1 MSAPAVFFG
10 RATGVALRAGFRV
23 VAVTLRPLSGAL
35 TVLLRLAG
43 LLLGAGLLLAADF
56 FAPDFGDFASD
67 LDVFFMATP
76 AAGRGKARENFG

>member
-23 VAVTLRPLSGAL
+23 VAATLRLLDVAL
-35 TVLLRLAG
+35 ATALRLTG
-43 LLLGAGLLLAADF
+43 LLLAAVFFFAADF

-67 LDVFFMATP
+67 LDVFFMATS
-76 AAGRGKARENFG
+76 AVGRGKARENFG

>member
-10 RATGVALRAGFRV
+10 RETRTALRAGFRA
-23 VAVTLRPLSGAL
+23 VAAALRPPVGAL
-35 TVLLRLAG
+35 AAVLRLAG
-43 LLLGAGLLLAADF
+43 LVLGAGFFLAADF